1 MFSQLVLKEIKYQLR
16 NVTFYLLIAVVL
28 LFYVTQ
34 YFPYVQNGVLP
45 EPKSTDGYYGERD
58 VTDPEA
64 EIKVV
69 YDNIRRDY
77 NFGLIYKQALIVN
90 KTVILSPAQ
99 KEAMKSAMDKLGDF
113 KPKEESLEENREEM
127 TSGMDRAMI
136 PKLKLDN
143 PLETVEVKVSY
154 EEYLQIVRD
163 LDKAL
168 GGSTY
173 YSDKYRKYILHQPMT
188 YEEAMKEFEA
198 IISKDRVTNAYG
210 RVFADYIGI
219 TAGLFPAFLSAFVL
233 IRDRRSRMQELI
245 YSRSISSVK
254 YIAAKYLGIL
264 ICLTVLYLAIAGH
277 ATFATVIIA
286 RKAGYAVDLLAF
298 FKYTAAWIV
307 PTLMF
312 STSMGMLVSL
322 LFGNGGIA
330 ILVQFVLWLLSI
342 NSLGGSYELYRNVV
356 RFNTLGAYDKYMAW
370 LPQITANRIFYIILS
385 ILIVMAAAWVLSL
398 KRGSINGIK
407 TFKADMVQYKDIA

>member
-1 MFSQLVLKEIKYQLR
+1 MFSQLTLKEVKYQLS

-34 YFPYVQNGVLP
+34 YLPYVQNGVLP

-64 EIKVV
+64 EIKVI
-69 YDNIRRDY
+69 YANIRMYY
-77 NFGLIYKQALIVN
+77 NFGIIYKQGLLVN
-90 KTVILSPAQ
+90 KTVILSPEQ
-99 KEAMKSAMDKLGDF
+99 KEAMKSAMDKLGEF
-113 KPKEESLEENREEM
+113 KPKEEGIEDSREEM
-127 TSGMDRAMI
+127 TAGMDRAMI

-188 YEEAMKEFEA
+188 YEEAVKEFEEIVA
-198 IISKDRVTNAYG
+198 VDRVTNAYG
-210 RVFADYIGI
+210 RVFADYMGI
-219 TAGLFPAFLSAFVL
+219 AAGLFPVFLSAFVL

-245 YSRSISSVK
+245 YSRSISSIK
-254 YIAAKYLGIL
+254 YISSKYLGIL
-264 ICLTVLYLAIAGH
+264 ICLTALYLAIAGH
-277 ATFATVIIA
+277 ATFATAIA
-286 RKAGYAVDLLAF
+286 ARNAGYAVDLLAF

-370 LPQITANRIFYIILS
+370 LPQIMVNRIFYVILS
-385 ILIVMAAAWVLSL
+385 ILIVMSASWVLSL
-398 KRGSINGIK
+398 KRGSINGSK